1 MHLTN
6 MLLLGGMLL
15 LAAYTAIVRRASG
28 LRYREALRLAPRD
41 LKERVR
47 IPWWADVLLVAG
59 VVLGAWGC
67 LRLYGF

>member
-1 MHLTN
+1 MTT
-6 MLLLGGMLL
+6 LLLFLGIALL
-15 LAAYTAIVRRASG
+15 VAYTAIVRRASG

-59 VVLGAWGC
+59 VLLGAWGC